1 MGEVIHGDYRQWA
14 RPGRLHATT
23 DHALWKAL
31 WSSHNDRNYFELA
44 HTLKRQVAPGEGLYE
59 GLTLY
64 TFADNHDVNRAA
76 SLLKDARHLPLVYL
90 LLFTLPGAP
99 SLYYGS
105 EWGQTGRKAGGDDRP
120 LRPPLPPPPGPP
132 DSPPGLRGVISGLAR
147 LRHQHEPLRRG
158 RYRELVVRN
167 EQLAYARELGSD
179 TLVVA
184 LNASDKP
191 APLEVPVAGAR
202 EGEWVDLLEPQR
214 RYPLRGGRLQLGA
227 MPPMSGRVLRP
238 G

>member
-1 MGEVIHGDYRQWA
+1 
-14 RPGRLHATT
+14 
-23 DHALWKAL
+23 
-31 WSSHNDRNYFELA
+31 
-44 HTLKRQVAPGEGLYE
+44 
-59 GLTLY
+59 
-64 TFADNHDVNRAA
+64 
-76 SLLKDARHLPLVYL
+76 
-90 LLFTLPGAP
+90 
-99 SLYYGS
+99 
-105 EWGQTGRKAGGDDRP
+105 
-120 LRPPLPPPPGPP
+120 
-132 DSPPGLRGVISGLAR
+132 
-147 LRHQHEPLRRG
+147 
-158 RYRELVVRN
+158 LVVRN